1 MGFVGV
7 PRWWGQQLA
16 RGRVCV
22 CVCVSRRRLPA
33 GHVQSRAP
41 ALCMRACMRA
51 GGTDAQG
58 CPAIEG
64 YSFLQS
70 VDVRAAGNVTT

>member
-1 MGFVGV
+1 
-7 PRWWGQQLA
+7 
-16 RGRVCV
+16 
-22 CVCVSRRRLPA
+22 
-33 GHVQSRAP
+33 
-41 ALCMRACMRA
+41 MRACMRA